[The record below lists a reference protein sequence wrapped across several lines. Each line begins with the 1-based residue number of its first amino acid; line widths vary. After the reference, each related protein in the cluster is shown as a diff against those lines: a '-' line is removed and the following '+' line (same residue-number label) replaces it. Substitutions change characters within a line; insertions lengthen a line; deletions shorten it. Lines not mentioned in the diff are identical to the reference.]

1 MPCGNEI
8 SDWDDKAI
16 KNSALGK
23 NTKLD
28 PEINRDFEEFEAAK
42 NILIEGLTKGMT
54 EKVTYPLSNSSHPAH
69 DVLSAYVL
77 RNAVGNQSIP
87 DAYKRELP
95 KAVAD
100 IAKITPNV
108 LGLVEPA
115 RNWGQTSSIDAPGK
129 LGHKTKGAGF
139 AYELLGT
146 AALIN
151 RESKAENTG
160 VSLKIYSTDRID
172 LGIKLQASYPFAY
185 KELPSQ
191 PKRGTTEA
199 DLFIS
204 RPMGILDGGHKNIG
218 VDFKHSMN
226 SGAYSGVISTSDI
239 DGRKIALMTGEI
251 DEFHYATNGTFRES
265 VTKAIDKANLE
276 IIDEKGKGVGLIS
289 YHEHARYGN
298 M

>member
-16 KNSALGK
+16 KDSALGK
-23 NTKLD
+23 NTKLN
-28 PEINRDFEEFEAAK
+28 PEIKQDFEEFEAVK

-69 DVLSAYVL
+69 NVLSAYVL
-77 RNAVGNQSIP
+77 RNTVGNQSIP

-108 LGLVEPA
+108 LGLVKPA
-115 RNWGQTSSIDAPGK
+115 RNWEQTTSIDAPGK
-129 LGHKTKGAGF
+129 LGHKTRGAGF

-151 RESKAENTG
+151 RESKAKNTG
-160 VSLKIYSTDRID
+160 VSLKIYSTNRID
-172 LGIKLQASYPFAY
+172 LGIKLQASYPFAD
-185 KELPSQ
+185 KELPTQ

-204 RPMGILDGGHKNIG
+204 HPTIFGHKNIG

-226 SGAYSGVISTSDI
+226 SGRYSGQITTSEI
-239 DGRKIALMTGEI
+239 EGRKIALMTGEI
-251 DEFHYATNGTFRES
+251 AEFHYVTNGTFPEP
-265 VTKAIDKANLE
+265 VTKAFDKANSE
-276 IIDEKGKGVGLIS
+276 ILDEKGKEVGLIS
-289 YHEHARYGN
+289 YHEHVRYGN

>member
-8 SDWDDKAI
+8 SDWDDQAI
-16 KNSALGK
+16 KISLAGE

-28 PEINRDFEEFEAAK
+28 PEIKRDFAEFESVK
-42 NILIEGLTKGMT
+42 DILIAGFTKGMT
-54 EKVTYPLSNSSHPAH
+54 EKITYPLSNSSHPAH
-69 DVLSAYVL
+69 NVLSAYVL

-87 DAYKRELP
+87 DAYKRDLP

-108 LGLVEPA
+108 LGLVKPA
-115 RNWGQTSSIDAPGK
+115 RNWGQTTSIDAPGK
-129 LGHKTKGAGF
+129 LGHKTRGAGF

-146 AALIN
+146 AAIIN
-151 RESKAENTG
+151 KESKAKNTG

-172 LGIKLQASYPFAY
+172 LGIKLQASYLFAD

-191 PKRGTTEA
+191 PKRGTVEA
-199 DLFIS
+199 DLFIT
-204 RPMGILDGGHKNIG
+204 RPTSIFDGGHKNIG

-226 SGAYSGVISTSDI
+226 SSTYSGGISTSQI
-239 DGRKIALMTGEI
+239 DGIKTALGTGEI
-251 DEFHYATNGTFRES
+251 AEFHFVTNGTFPES
-265 VTKAIDKANLE
+265 VTKAIDKANCE
-276 IIDEKGKGVGLIS
+276 ILDEKGKDVGLIS
-289 YHEHARYGN
+289 YHEHVRYGN